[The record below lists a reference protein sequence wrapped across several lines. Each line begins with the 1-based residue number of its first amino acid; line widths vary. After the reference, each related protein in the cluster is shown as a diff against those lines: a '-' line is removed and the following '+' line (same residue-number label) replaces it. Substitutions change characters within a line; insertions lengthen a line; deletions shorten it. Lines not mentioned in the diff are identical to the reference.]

1 MAGTS
6 SAETEPSSQIRAFI
20 SHSSSD
26 AELAQS
32 LCAHLEAKGIG
43 CWIAPRDATPSRPYA
58 DEIVRGIESADALV
72 LLASAQAITSSN
84 VLNEVEQAHKN
95 KKVIYTVLINKP
107 QIGRDLDYYIS
118 RLHWIELGVSTEKLA
133 ETLAEVL
140 RGRKRWDEVAPGP
153 SLRRTVLYRRDAF
166 QGAALATLLVLVLA
180 GTGLYYWV
188 NRSLNLDFR
197 RLGQVT
203 VSSPPEDPP
212 ASASSAVRIRAH
224 VWLLAEGVQF
234 SGLKLRTAAYQR
246 DGSVNR
252 SEHSAWPMPEQ
263 VGSVENIDFPLPQT
277 TVRLTTC
284 LSVPSPAL
292 HRLYRVTQVFDVK
305 AGGTGEDDEVMISPH
320 AEAKV
325 SVENLSPCGSPD

>member
-1 MAGTS
+1 MAAS
-6 SAETEPSSQIRAFI
+6 SSPETEPNSRKRVFI

-26 AELAQS
+26 VELARS

-43 CWIAPRDATPSRPYA
+43 CWIAPRDVTPSQPYA
-58 DEIVRGIESADALV
+58 GEIVRGIESTDALI

-118 RLHWIELGVSTEKLA
+118 RLHWIELGVSTEQLA

-140 RGRKRWDEVAPGP
+140 RGRKRWDKVALGP

-188 NRSLNLDFR
+188 NRSLNLNFR
-197 RLGQVT
+197 GLGQVK
-203 VSSPPEDPP
+203 VSAPPEDPP
-212 ASASSAVRIRAH
+212 ASASSAFKIRAH
-224 VWLLAEGVQF
+224 VWLLAEGVRF

-252 SEHSAWPMPEQ
+252 SDHSAWPMPEQ
-263 VGSVENIDFPLPQT
+263 VGSVETIDFLLPQT

-305 AGGTGEDDEVMISPH
+305 AGGTGEDDQVMISPH

-325 SVENLSPCGSPD
+325 SVENLSPCGFQD

>member
-1 MAGTS
+1 MTAS
-6 SAETEPSSQIRAFI
+6 SPETEPNSSKRVFI

-26 AELAQS
+26 VELARS
-32 LCAHLEAKGIG
+32 LCAHLEARGIG
-43 CWIAPRDATPSRPYA
+43 CWIAPRDVTPSQPYA
-58 DEIVRGIESADALV
+58 AEIVRGIESTDALI
-72 LLASAQAITSSN
+72 LLASAQAVTSSN

-95 KKVIYTVLINKP
+95 NKVIYTVLINKP

-118 RLHWIELGVSTEKLA
+118 RLHWIELGVSAEQLA

-166 QGAALATLLVLVLA
+166 QGAALATLLVLVLVV
-180 GTGLYYWV
+180 TVLYYWV

-203 VSSPPEDPP
+203 LSAPPEDPP
-212 ASASSAVRIRAH
+212 ASASSAFKIRAH

-234 SGLKLRTAAYQR
+234 SGLKLRTSAYQR

-252 SEHSAWPMPEQ
+252 AEHSAWPMPEQ
-263 VGSVENIDFPLPQT
+263 VGSVESIDFPLPQT
-277 TVRLTTC
+277 TVRLATC

-305 AGGTGEDDEVMISPH
+305 ASGIGEDDQVMISPH

-325 SVENLSPCGSPD
+325 SVENLLPCGSPD